1 MILLPLWIFS
11 VALVVIL
18 WQGHRLRVARR
29 VARAANAAK
38 SDFVANM
45 SHELRTPLNGILG
58 TLNVLSQTG
67 LNSPQREML
76 GIIRHSSEA
85 LLSMI
90 DTVLEFAS
98 IEAGQVRLESAGFA
112 LRESIETVVDI
123 LNPAAAARG
132 LRLEVIVAEAIP
144 CCILGDAARLRRVL
158 FNLSDN
164 AIKFTEAGT
173 VRLEV
178 ALAGDGQALS
188 FRVKDTGIGIAP
200 EAGARLFTPFTQ
212 ADSAS
217 SRRYGGFG
225 LGLATAR
232 RLVQLMGGSIGLE
245 SVPGRGSVFWFL
257 LPLIA
262 APVEDT
268 AMPAE
273 NETHSEAPLSGQGLI
288 LVVDDNPVNQLV
300 AARVVNQLGYATE
313 VASGGEPALEAMAR
327 TAFDAILMDCQMP
340 VMDGYQTTA
349 EIRRR
354 EGGRRHTPIIAVTAN
369 TAEGNLEKCL
379 ASGMDDFLSKPIRPA
394 ALQAALRRWGNHATA
409 LVGSTGASGAA
420 SPLPPF
426 PKPLNRPNGH

>member
-1 MILLPLWIFS
+1 
-11 VALVVIL
+11 
-18 WQGHRLRVARR
+18 
-29 VARAANAAK
+29 
-38 SDFVANM
+38 M

-58 TLNVLSQTG
+58 TINLLSQTG
-67 LNSPQREML
+67 LDSQQREML
-76 GIIRHSSEA
+76 GIVRHSSEA

-90 DTVLEFAS
+90 DMVLEFAG
-98 IEAGQVRLESAGFA
+98 IEAGRVRLKSAGFA
-112 LRESIETVVDI
+112 LRESIQTVAHI
-123 LNPAAAARG
+123 LKPAAAAKG
-132 LRLEVIVAEAIP
+132 LRLDIGIAEAVP
-144 CCILGDAARLRRVL
+144 SCILGDAVRLRRVL
-158 FNLSDN
+158 FNLLDN

-178 ALAGDGQALS
+178 GLAGDGQALS

-232 RLVQLMGGSIGLE
+232 RLVQMMGGSMGLE
-245 SVPGRGSVFWFL
+245 SIPGRGSVFWFL
-257 LPLIA
+257 VPLVA
-262 APVEDT
+262 APVED
-268 AMPAE
+268 
-273 NETHSEAPLSGQGLI
+273 SAPPTESATQSDVPPSGQGLI

-327 TAFDAILMDCQMP
+327 TAFDAVLMDCQMP

-354 EGGRRHTPIIAVTAN
+354 EGGRHHIPVIAVTAN

-394 ALQAALRRWGNHATA
+394 ALETTLRRWLAPPARVAPPVLFQN
-409 LVGSTGASGAA
+409 
-420 SPLPPF
+420 SP
-426 PKPLNRPNGH
+426 HH